1 MVKARRRIVYRKKAQ
16 NRFSLIL
23 AAAVAAIVLGL
34 IVPRGWKLRTQLQ
47 EYTAQK
53 EALEAQISSEEKRAE
68 ELEEYAKYTKTDEYV
83 EKVAR
88 EKLGL
93 VKKGEILFRSS
104 AGTGTGTSSSSG
116 STAQRS
122 ESAAENVQEDAA
134 LNESAGQEAAGDAA
148 AAAETSS
155 PQGQDTAV
163 QSQDTAAQSQ
173 ATVQGQ
179 DTAAQSQATVQ
190 SQDTAVQSQTAGQ
203 AADLQGAAAADAQST
218 DSTSV
223 WEQTAGTQE

>member
-34 IVPRGWKLRTQLQ
+34 IVPRGWRLRTQLQ

-104 AGTGTGTSSSSG
+104 AGSGTGTSSSSG
-116 STAQRS
+116 NAAQRS
-122 ESAAENVQEDAA
+122 ESAAAENVQEDAA
-134 LNESAGQEAAGDAA
+134 LEESDGQEAAGDAA
-148 AAAETSS
+148 AAETSS
-155 PQGQDTAV
+155 LQGQDAETQIQAAGQEQDATSQSQEADV
-163 QSQDTAAQSQ
+163 QS
-173 ATVQGQ
+173 
-179 DTAAQSQATVQ
+179 
-190 SQDTAVQSQTAGQ
+190 
-203 AADLQGAAAADAQST
+203 AAAAQST
-218 DSTSV
+218 DSTTSV
-223 WEQTAGTQE
+223 WEQTTGTQE

>member
-104 AGTGTGTSSSSG
+104 AGAGTGTSSSSG
-116 STAQRS
+116 SAEERAQ
-122 ESAAENVQEDAA
+122 SAATENVQEDSA
-134 LNESAGQEAAGDAA
+134 LEESAGQEAAGDTGT
-148 AAAETSS
+148 AAETASS
-155 PQGQDTAV
+155 QGQEAMTQNPAAE
-163 QSQDTAAQSQ
+163 QEQGASAQSQ
-173 ATVQGQ
+173 AT
-179 DTAAQSQATVQ
+179 TQ
-190 SQDTAVQSQTAGQ
+190 SQDTVTQNQTVGQTVNAQS
-203 AADLQGAAAADAQST
+203 AASTTDAQST
-218 DSTSV
+218 EPATSV
-223 WEQTAGTQE
+223 WEQTTGIQG

>member
-173 ATVQGQ
+173 
-179 DTAAQSQATVQ
+179 
-190 SQDTAVQSQTAGQ
+190 TAGQ

>member
-23 AAAVAAIVLGL
+23 AVAVAAIVLGL

-104 AGTGTGTSSSSG
+104 AGAGTGTSSSSG
-116 STAQRS
+116 SAAQRTDS
-122 ESAAENVQEDAA
+122 TAENVQGDPA
-134 LNESAGQEAAGDAA
+134 QEEATGTTE
-148 AAAETSS
+148 AAETSS
-155 PQGQDTAV
+155 
-163 QSQDTAAQSQ
+163 SQDQEAMTQNPAAEQEQGALVQSQ
-173 ATVQGQ
+173 ATTQSQGTVTQ
-179 DTAAQSQATVQ
+179 NQTTEQGWKTVTQSQAADAQ
-190 SQDTAVQSQTAGQ
+190 SA
-203 AADLQGAAAADAQST
+203 AAAADAQNT
-218 DSTSV
+218 DPATSV
-223 WEQTAGTQE
+223 WEQTTGTQE

>member
-155 PQGQDTAV
+155 PQGQDTA
-163 QSQDTAAQSQ
+163 AQSQ

-203 AADLQGAAAADAQST
+203 AADLQGAAAAADAQST
-218 DSTSV
+218 DSTTSV